1 MINRFKTLSRGI
13 IDVSP
18 LMIPVFPFGIIYGV
32 IGMDLGIGPYMTLG
46 LSIIIFGGA
55 SQIVLLQLFSGGA
68 SSLVILSS
76 VGAVNSRHIL
86 YGAVL
91 SEHLSSLKITW
102 KIILSYVMVDQAFAV
117 SNTYFNKNKRN
128 QNKHYHL
135 LGAGFTCWTIWQLST
150 ILGIVLGSVV
160 PEELGLSFTI
170 SLTFLALLIN
180 DLRKFKNII
189 VMLTSGIVATVGFS
203 IIPFQA
209 YIIVAAISALFV
221 ATLLTL
227 IEFKKKK

>member
-1 MINRFKTLSRGI
+1 MKTRLQTLIKGI

-18 LMIPVFPFGIIYGV
+18 LMIPVVPFGIIYGV

-76 VGAVNSRHIL
+76 VGAVNARHVL

-91 SEHLSSLKITW
+91 SEHLSGLKLFW
-102 KIILSYVMVDQAFAV
+102 KIVLSYVMTDQAFAV
-117 SNTYFNKNKRN
+117 SNNYFKKDNKDEN
-128 QNKHYHL
+128 QHFHL
-135 LGAGFTCWTIWQLST
+135 LGSGFTCWTIWQVST
-150 ILGIVLGSVV
+150 ILGIVLGSLV

-170 SLTFLALLIN
+170 SLTFLALLIS
-180 DLRKFKNII
+180 DFRKFKNII
-189 VMLTSGIVATVGFS
+189 VMLVSGLVATIGYNT
-203 IIPFQA
+203 IPFKA
-209 YIIVAAISALFV
+209 YIIVAALLALSM
-221 ATLLTL
+221 AALLTL
-227 IEFKKKK
+227 IDLEKK

>member
-1 MINRFKTLSRGI
+1 MNNKLKTLTKGI

-18 LMIPVFPFGIIYGV
+18 LMIPVVPFGIIYGV

-76 VGAVNSRHIL
+76 VGAVNARHVL

-91 SEHLSSLKITW
+91 SEHLSGLKLSW
-102 KIILSYVMVDQAFAV
+102 KIILSYVMTDQAFAV
-117 SNTYFNKNKRN
+117 SNNFFKKENKDI
-128 QNKHYHL
+128 NKHYHL
-135 LGAGFTCWTIWQLST
+135 LGSGFTCWIIWQIST
-150 ILGIVLGSVV
+150 ILGIVLGSVI

-170 SLTFLALLIN
+170 SLTFLALLIS
-180 DLRKFKNII
+180 DFRKFKNII
-189 VMLTSGIVATVGFS
+189 VMLVSGLVATIGYNT
-203 IIPFQA
+203 IPLKS
-209 YIIVAAISALFV
+209 YIIVAALLALIV
-221 ATLLTL
+221 AALLTL
-227 IEFKKKK
+227 TDIEKK

>member
-76 VGAVNSRHIL
+76 VGAVNSRHLL

-102 KIILSYVMVDQAFAV
+102 KIILSYVMTDQAFAV

-128 QNKHYHL
+128 QNKYYHL
-135 LGAGFTCWTIWQLST
+135 LGAGFTCWTIWQIST

-180 DLRKFKNII
+180 DFRKFKNII
-189 VMLTSGIVATVGFS
+189 VMLTSGIVATIGFNA
-203 IIPFQA
+203 IPFQA
-209 YIIVAAISALFV
+209 YIIVAALSALFV

-227 IEFKKKK
+227 IEFKKNK

>member
-1 MINRFKTLSRGI
+1 MNNRLKTLSRGI

-18 LMIPVFPFGIIYGV
+18 LMIPVVPFGIIYGV
-32 IGMDLGIGPYMTLG
+32 IGMDLGIGPYMTLA

-76 VGAVNSRHIL
+76 VAAVNSRHLL

-91 SEHLSSLKITW
+91 SEHLSNLKLTW

-117 SNTYFNKNKRN
+117 SNAYFKKNKKN
-128 QNKHYHL
+128 NFKHYHL
-135 LGAGFTCWTIWQLST
+135 LGAGFTCWTIWQIST
-150 ILGIVLGSVV
+150 IFGIVLGSIV

-180 DLRKFKNII
+180 DFRKFKI
-189 VMLTSGIVATVGFS
+189 
-203 IIPFQA
+203 
-209 YIIVAAISALFV
+209 
-221 ATLLTL
+221 LL
-227 IEFKKKK
+227 

>member
-1 MINRFKTLSRGI
+1 MNNKLKTLAKGI
-13 IDVSP
+13 VDVSP

-32 IGMDLGIGPYMTLG
+32 IGMELGIGPYMTLG

-76 VGAVNSRHIL
+76 VGAVNSRHLL

-91 SEHLSSLKITW
+91 SEHLSSLKLTW
-102 KIILSYVMVDQAFAV
+102 KIILSYVMTDQAFAV
-117 SNTYFNKNKRN
+117 SNIYFKNNRKN
-128 QNKHYHL
+128 GIKHFHL
-135 LGAGFTCWTIWQLST
+135 LGAGFTCWTIWQIST

-180 DLRKFKNII
+180 DFRKYKNII
-189 VMLTSGIVATVGFS
+189 VMLVSGIVATIGFN
-203 IIPFQA
+203 IIPFKA
-209 YIIVAAISALFV
+209 YIIVAALSALLV
-221 ATLLTL
+221 AALLTL
-227 IEFKKKK
+227 MNSKEK

>member
-1 MINRFKTLSRGI
+1 MNNKLKTLTKGI

-18 LMIPVFPFGIIYGV
+18 LMIPVVPFGIIYGV
-32 IGMDLGIGPYMTLG
+32 IGMDLGIGAYMTLG

-76 VGAVNSRHIL
+76 VGAVNARHVL

-91 SEHLSSLKITW
+91 SEHLSSLKLSW
-102 KIILSYVMVDQAFAV
+102 KIILSYVMTDQAFAV
-117 SNTYFNKNKRN
+117 SNNYFKKNNKDNN
-128 QNKHYHL
+128 YHYHL
-135 LGAGFTCWTIWQLST
+135 LGSGFTCWTIWQIST

-180 DLRKFKNII
+180 DFRKFKNII
-189 VMLTSGIVATVGFS
+189 VMLVSGIIAIIGYNT
-203 IIPFQA
+203 IPFKA
-209 YIIVAAISALFV
+209 YIIVAALAALIV
-221 ATLLTL
+221 AVLLTL
-227 IEFKKKK
+227 LDVKKK

>member
-1 MINRFKTLSRGI
+1 MNNNLKILARGI
-13 IDVSP
+13 ADVSP

-32 IGMDLGIGPYMTLG
+32 IGMELGIGAYMTLG

-76 VGAVNSRHIL
+76 VGAVNSRHLL

-91 SEHLSSLKITW
+91 SEHLSTLKITW

-117 SNTYFNKNKRN
+117 SNNYFKKNKNLK
-128 QNKHYHL
+128 NKHYHL
-135 LGAGFTCWTIWQLST
+135 LGAGFTCWTIWQIST

-180 DLRKFKNII
+180 DFRKFKNII
-189 VMLTSGIVATVGFS
+189 VILVSGVVATIGYNTV
-203 IIPFQA
+203 PFKA
-209 YIIVAAISALFV
+209 YIIIAALSALTV
-221 ATLLTL
+221 ATLLTSIDL
-227 IEFKKKK
+227 KKK

>member
-1 MINRFKTLSRGI
+1 MNNKLKTLAKGI
-13 IDVSP
+13 VDVSP

-32 IGMDLGIGPYMTLG
+32 IGMELGIGPYMTLG

-68 SSLVILSS
+68 SSLVIFSS
-76 VGAVNSRHIL
+76 VGAVNSRHLL

-91 SEHLSSLKITW
+91 SEHLSSLKLTW

-117 SNTYFNKNKRN
+117 SNTYFKNNRKNKNK
-128 QNKHYHL
+128 HFHL
-135 LGAGFTCWTIWQLST
+135 LGAGFTCWTIWQIST

-180 DLRKFKNII
+180 DFRKFKNII
-189 VMLTSGIVATVGFS
+189 VMSVSGIVATIGFNS
-203 IIPFQA
+203 IPFKA
-209 YIIVAAISALFV
+209 YIIVAALSALAV
-221 ATLLTL
+221 AALLTL
-227 IEFKKKK
+227 MNSKEK

>member
-1 MINRFKTLSRGI
+1 MNNKLKTLTRGI
-13 IDVSP
+13 VDVSP

-32 IGMDLGIGPYMTLG
+32 IGMELGIGSYMTLG
-46 LSIIIFGGA
+46 LSIIIFAGA

-76 VGAVNSRHIL
+76 VGAVNSRHLL

-91 SEHLSSLKITW
+91 SEHLSTLSITW

-117 SNTYFNKNKRN
+117 SNNYFKKNKGN
-128 QNKHYHL
+128 INKHYHL
-135 LGAGFTCWTIWQLST
+135 LGAGFTCWTIWQIST

-170 SLTFLALLIN
+170 SLTFLAS
-180 DLRKFKNII
+180 K
-189 VMLTSGIVATVGFS
+189 TSS
-203 IIPFQA
+203 
-209 YIIVAAISALFV
+209 
-221 ATLLTL
+221 
-227 IEFKKKK
+227 

>member
-1 MINRFKTLSRGI
+1 MNKRLKIIARGI

-18 LMIPVFPFGIIYGV
+18 LMIPVVPFGIIYGV

-68 SSLVILSS
+68 SSLVVLSS
-76 VGAVNSRHIL
+76 VGAVNARHIL

-91 SEHLSSLKITW
+91 SEHLSGLKLSW
-102 KIILSYVMVDQAFAV
+102 KIILSYVMTDQAFAV
-117 SNTYFNKNKRN
+117 SNNYFKKNNKTNN
-128 QNKHYHL
+128 QHYHL
-135 LGAGFTCWTIWQLST
+135 LGSGFTCWTIWQIST
-150 ILGIVLGSVV
+150 ILGIVLGSIV

-170 SLTFLALLIN
+170 SLTFLALLIS
-180 DLRKFKNII
+180 DFRKFKNII
-189 VMLTSGIVATVGFS
+189 VMLVSGLVATIGYNT
-203 IIPFQA
+203 IPFKA
-209 YIIVAAISALFV
+209 YIIVAALTALIV

-227 IEFKKKK
+227 TDLEKK

>member
-1 MINRFKTLSRGI
+1 MNNKLKTLVKGI
-13 IDVSP
+13 TDVSP

-32 IGMDLGIGPYMTLG
+32 IGMELGIGPYMTLG

-76 VGAVNSRHIL
+76 VGAVNSRHLL

-91 SEHLSSLKITW
+91 SEYLSTLRLTW

-117 SNTYFNKNKRN
+117 SNTYFKNNRKNKNK
-128 QNKHYHL
+128 HFHL
-135 LGAGFTCWTIWQLST
+135 LGAGFTCWTIWQVST

-170 SLTFLALLIN
+170 SLTFLALLI
-180 DLRKFKNII
+180 DDFRKFKNII
-189 VMLTSGIVATVGFS
+189 VMLVSGIVATIGFNS
-203 IIPFQA
+203 IPFKA
-209 YIIVAAISALFV
+209 YIIVAALSAL
-221 ATLLTL
+221 AIAALLTL
-227 IEFKKKK
+227 INSMEK

>member
-1 MINRFKTLSRGI
+1 MKNNLKILAKGI

-32 IGMDLGIGPYMTLG
+32 IGMELGIGAYMTLG
-46 LSIIIFGGA
+46 LSIVIFGGA

-76 VGAVNSRHIL
+76 VGAVNSRHLL

-91 SEHLSSLKITW
+91 SEYLSSLKITW
-102 KIILSYVMVDQAFAV
+102 KIILSYVMTDQAFAV
-117 SNTYFNKNKRN
+117 SNNYFKKNDN
-128 QNKHYHL
+128 VQNKHYHL
-135 LGAGFTCWTIWQLST
+135 LGAGFTCWIIWQIST

-180 DLRKFKNII
+180 DFRKFKNII
-189 VMLTSGIVATVGFS
+189 VMLVSGVIATIGYNT
-203 IIPFQA
+203 IPFKA
-209 YIIVAAISALFV
+209 YIIVAALSALIV
-221 ATLLTL
+221 AALLTL
-227 IEFKKKK
+227 LFSKEK